1 MVSCVAFQSSLAW
14 LVLHTFHSDGI
25 LLLVL
30 LSFLANISL
39 GERAFMPLCSHFV
52 ENTTGLKAL

>member
-1 MVSCVAFQSSLAW
+1 MASCVTFQGLLAQ

-30 LSFLANISL
+30 LSFQAELPLS
-39 GERAFMPLCSHFV
+39 ERAFVHLCSPFL
-52 ENTTGLKAL
+52 EKPAALRAF